1 MAPEAMNA
9 VAASPPSSPAV
20 NGGSGALPKA
30 AAEPFATVM
39 GRQMPDAAAS
49 AKAGPAAPESAAPP
63 SAPAGST
70 PTAAAAASKK
80 SPEKDG
86 KDQPDGK
93 TLPPAP
99 APLLPALFAAPVAVP
114 PPVLPGATASAATET
129 APAAAPSQAQGA
141 AVPPSPGPGRTP
153 PGPATAVGEPSPSGA
168 PPATLPRDPAFG
180 QALSAL
186 TTKNLRAD
194 AAPSGGNAQGP
205 TPTLAGATSGHPPA
219 LLTGLPGGASLAAA
233 AHGDKG
239 GMAAGGS
246 APSQPDQPLLQTI
259 GAIAGGPGPLLSA
272 PSPVTAGP
280 VMAAAATVAPGVST
294 APEWGNAL
302 GQQLLFFAGN
312 NLQQATLHLNPPHL
326 GPLEVHLDL
335 QQGQANAFF
344 ISSHPVVREAIAAAL
359 PQLQA
364 GFAAVGMQLGQAT
377 VAADGGG
384 GAFPRGKSPQG
395 RRPEAIDEVG
405 AAPVAAR
412 VQLGLV
418 NTFA

>member
-20 NGGSGALPKA
+20 NGGAALPKNA

-39 GRQMPDAAAS
+39 GRQMPGAAAP
-49 AKAGPAAPESAAPP
+49 AKAGPAAPETAV
-63 SAPAGST
+63 PAGST
-70 PTAAAAASKK
+70 PSAAAAASKK
-80 SPEKDG
+80 SPERDG

-93 TLPPAP
+93 TLPPAS
-99 APLLPALFAAPVAVP
+99 AQLLPALFAGPAAVP
-114 PPVLPGATASAATET
+114 PPLLPGATASAAAET
-129 APAAAPSQAQGA
+129 APGAAPPQAQGT
-141 AVPPSPGPGRTP
+141 AVPSSPETGRTP
-153 PGPATAVGEPSPSGA
+153 PVPATAVGGTSPSGA
-168 PPATLPRDPAFG
+168 PPPALPRDPAFG

-186 TTKNLRAD
+186 TTKNPRAG

-205 TPTLAGATSGHPPA
+205 TPILAGATAGHPPA
-219 LLTGLPGGASLAAA
+219 APAELLGGPLLAAA

-239 GMAAGGS
+239 AASAGSS
-246 APSQPDQPLLQTI
+246 APSQPDRSLLQTV
-259 GAIAGGPGPLLSA
+259 GAIPGGPGPLLSA
-272 PSPVTAGP
+272 PPLVTAGP
-280 VMAAAATVAPGVST
+280 VMAAAATVAPSVST

-302 GQQLLFFAGN
+302 GQQLLFLVGN

-384 GAFPRGKSPQG
+384 GAFPRGKSAPG
-395 RRPEAIDEVG
+395 RRPESIDEVG

-418 NTFA
+418 NTFV

>member
-20 NGGSGALPKA
+20 NGGGGALPKKA

-39 GRQMPDAAAS
+39 GRQMPGAVAP
-49 AKAGPAAPESAAPP
+49 AKAGPAAPESAAP
-63 SAPAGST
+63 AGST
-70 PTAAAAASKK
+70 PSVAAAASKK
-80 SPEKDG
+80 SPEKDS

-93 TLPPAP
+93 TLPPAS
-99 APLLPALFAAPVAVP
+99 AQILPALFAGPAAVP
-114 PPVLPGATASAATET
+114 PPLLPGTTASAATET
-129 APAAAPSQAQGA
+129 APAAAPPQAQGA
-141 AVPPSPGPGRTP
+141 AVPPSPGVGRTP
-153 PGPATAVGEPSPSGA
+153 PGPATALGGTSPSGA
-168 PPATLPRDPAFG
+168 PPAALPRDPAFG

-186 TTKNLRAD
+186 TTKNLRAG
-194 AAPSGGNAQGP
+194 AAPSGGNAQGR
-205 TPTLAGATSGHPPA
+205 TPTLAGATAGHPPA
-219 LLTGLPGGASLAAA
+219 APTELLGGALLAAA

-239 GMAAGGS
+239 GMAAGSS
-246 APSQPDQPLLQTI
+246 APAQPDQPLLQTI
-259 GAIAGGPGPLLSA
+259 GAIPGGPGPLLSA
-272 PSPVTAGP
+272 PPLVTAGP

-302 GQQLLFFAGN
+302 GQQLLFFVGN

-377 VAADGGG
+377 VTADGGG
-384 GAFPRGKSPQG
+384 GAFPRGKSPPG
-395 RRPEAIDEVG
+395 RRPESIDEVG